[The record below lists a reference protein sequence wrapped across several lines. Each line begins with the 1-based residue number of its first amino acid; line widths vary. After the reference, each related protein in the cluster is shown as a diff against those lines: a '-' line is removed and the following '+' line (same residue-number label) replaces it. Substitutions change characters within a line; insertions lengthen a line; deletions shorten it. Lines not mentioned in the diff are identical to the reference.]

1 MTLEM
6 YAKVQEANLLRREFA
21 LHPQS
26 GRDWSRL
33 RELEAEIKKMKE
45 EGAPD
50 PQAIVLDNREKTM
63 FLGAETTGLTAEV
76 KLNMSQIPTSIAH
89 ILDAE
94 ETPLLTAAVRYV
106 GIGNAGPDI
115 KRIRVTSFIEGYS
128 ARAINTLE
136 MRRGAP
142 EVQIRQL
149 PTLFPHQVASINE
162 LTRATL
168 NVTIEHLDSK
178 ELELQTTKSV
188 WLQPR
193 TTAVL
198 ELKDPS
204 TGKWKDLSRY
214 LAAYVTPNDPH
225 VMEFLSKAKDKLAT
239 RSFAGYQP
247 PKEGVS
253 DQVNA
258 LFDALKGAGLSYVNS
273 VIAFGD
279 ENSAT
284 IQRVRLPRESLRATN
299 ANCIDGVAL
308 FASLLEAISLNAML
322 VVLPGHA
329 LVGWQSWPDGDWKYL
344 ETTMIGS
351 STFAEACQAGEATVK
366 LFESARTLVSV
377 AEARTKYRITPM
389 A

>member
-1 MTLEM
+1 MTPEM

-21 LHPQS
+21 AHPQA

-33 RELEAEIKKMKE
+33 RELEAEIKTAKE
-45 EGAPD
+45 KGEPD
-50 PQAIVLDNREKTM
+50 PQATVLNNREQTM
-63 FLGAETTGLTAEV
+63 FLGAETTGLTADV
-76 KLNMSQIPTSIAH
+76 KLNMAQIPTSIAH

-94 ETPLLTAAVRYV
+94 ETPLVTASIRYV
-106 GIGNAGPDI
+106 GTAPTSPDI

-136 MRRGAP
+136 LRRGAA
-142 EVQIRQL
+142 EVNVRQL
-149 PTLFPHQVASINE
+149 PTLFPHRVASINE
-162 LTRATL
+162 MTRATL
-168 NVTIEHLDSK
+168 HVKIEHLDSK
-178 ELELQTTKSV
+178 QLELHSTKTV

-225 VMEFLSKAKDKLAT
+225 VMEFLSKAKDKLPT
-239 RSFAGYQP
+239 RTFTGYQP

-253 DQVNA
+253 EQVNA
-258 LFDALKGAGLSYVNS
+258 LFDALKAAGLSYVNS

-308 FASLLEAISLNAML
+308 FASLLEAISMNAML

-329 LVGWQSWPDGDWKYL
+329 LVGWQAWPDGEWKYL
-344 ETTMIGS
+344 ETTMVGS

-366 LFESARTLVSV
+366 QFESARTLVSV